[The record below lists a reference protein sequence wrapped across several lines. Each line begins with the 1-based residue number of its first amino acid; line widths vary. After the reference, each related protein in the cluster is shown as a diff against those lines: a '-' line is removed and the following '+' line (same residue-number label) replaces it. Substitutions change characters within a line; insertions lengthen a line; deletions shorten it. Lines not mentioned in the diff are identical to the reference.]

1 MQKLFGSQYDDSAPS
16 SGARALEMIDAL
28 YNLEMRANILA
39 LRQERRKARLQRSI
53 AQWVEYWPVC
63 AGILLSM
70 VAPQMREFV
79 EPFRPW
85 GLWVSF
91 PIVALSIR
99 PEIYLGSHI
108 SAVLPAALTYLQ
120 FPLEGLLAE
129 NKKSCQSC
137 QETFC
142 VHSFLPDASSHA
154 TGNSPAM
161 AFLATRV
168 LLLGRPPT
176 AVRSETLSPA
186 CRAGI
191 PAGAE
196 LLFVLSHRR
205 LGFGRRG

>member
-120 FPLEGLLAE
+120 FPLEGLLA
-129 NKKSCQSC
+129 KIALKGHV
-137 QETFC
+137 T
-142 VHSFLPDASSHA
+142 VHGVVVQVVFFHGLCIMD
-154 TGNSPAM
+154 
-161 AFLATRV
+161 LW
-168 LLLGRPPT
+168 LLNGGLYQ
-176 AVRSETLSPA
+176 LMH
-186 CRAGI
+186 
-191 PAGAE
+191 
-196 LLFVLSHRR
+196 LFGH
-205 LGFGRRG
+205 